1 MIPVFKP
8 LVVPKRSFLPQDF
21 AITTWEAL
29 APYVQQLIDFQLP
42 TLEVFKQWL
51 LNVSELEAVISEDAC
66 WRQIKM
72 TCNTQDPS
80 LEEAYTYFVMEI
92 EPPLKPL
99 AFELQKKLDQ
109 APFKKD
115 LDRANYFPYLRSIA
129 NAIALYKE
137 ENIAI
142 QADINVLAQQYGAT
156 ASKMTIHFQEKE
168 YTL

>member
-8 LVVPKRSFLPQDF
+8 LTVAQRSYLPQDF
-21 AITTWEAL
+21 TITTWEAL
-29 APYVQQLIDFQLP
+29 APYVQQLIDFQISTKEALN
-42 TLEVFKQWL
+42 EWL
-51 LNVSELEAVISEDAC
+51 LHVSELEAVISEDAC

-109 APFKKD
+109 TPFKKD
-115 LDRANYFPYLRSIA
+115 LDKASYFPYLRGVA

-142 QADINVLAQQYGAT
+142 QAAINVLAQQYGAT
-156 ASKMTIHFQEKE
+156 ASKMTIHFRKRN
-168 YTL
+168 